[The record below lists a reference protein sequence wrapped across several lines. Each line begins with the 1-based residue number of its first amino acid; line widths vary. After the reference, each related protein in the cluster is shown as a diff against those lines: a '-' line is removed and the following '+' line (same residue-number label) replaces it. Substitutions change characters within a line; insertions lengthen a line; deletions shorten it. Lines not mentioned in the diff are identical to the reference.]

1 LIAYVIKNKIN
12 LSSVTVHEL
21 INGNYIENI
30 NISKSRIINDLKRR
44 YLSKLIIIKTI
55 NKIELID
62 IVNKNN
68 FDSVYLLNTVREKIN
83 DIKNRLQ
90 IAYRY
95 SVNSLKNEEISDF
108 QITKYGKSIKDY
120 LEPILTY
127 VIKKNA
133 LTARDLYPQNDNDF
147 EHTYTI
153 FKKIKSI
160 TKKSNKSNINSF
172 WGLSYETNT
181 EYINQNKKF
190 NLIKLKENKIDNKNN
205 YIYDL

>member
-1 LIAYVIKNKIN
+1 MIKNKIN
-12 LSSVTVHEL
+12 LNNVTVRDL
-21 INGNYIENI
+21 VNGSYVGNI
-30 NISKSRIINDLKRR
+30 NISKSRILSDLKKR
-44 YLSKLIIIKTI
+44 YLIKLIIKTSK
-55 NKIELID
+55 KIELID

-68 FDSVYLLNTVREKIN
+68 FDNIYLINTIQEKIN

-95 SVNSLKNEEISDF
+95 NVNSLKNEEISDF
-108 QITKYGKSIKDY
+108 QITKYGKSIKNY

-127 VIKKNA
+127 VIKKNT

-160 TKKSNKSNINSF
+160 TKKLNNSNINSS
-172 WGLSYETNT
+172 WGLSYETNIDYT
-181 EYINQNKKF
+181 NQNKKL
-190 NLIKLKENKIDNKNN
+190 NLTKLKEKKIYNKDNFVH
-205 YIYDL
+205 DL